1 MTINLHYD
9 TLNEKTIDD
18 ILNEK
23 TIHQQCIDRLLI
35 EVYKFLNGIPLIL
48 WYSPDIMNDVFL
60 SEAKYL
66 QPPKLPCFCYGCT

>member
-18 ILNEK
+18 TLNEK

-48 WYSPDIMNDVFL
+48 
-60 SEAKYL
+60 
-66 QPPKLPCFCYGCT
+66 